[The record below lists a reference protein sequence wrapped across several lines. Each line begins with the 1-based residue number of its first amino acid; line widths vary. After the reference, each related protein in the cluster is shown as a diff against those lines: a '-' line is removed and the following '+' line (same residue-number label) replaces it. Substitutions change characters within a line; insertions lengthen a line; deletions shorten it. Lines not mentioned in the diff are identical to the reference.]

1 MEDES
6 RGKVGSHPPR
16 RPDHDDTPTR
26 PLTSARTKRAQ
37 QQQRK
42 GCRRRR
48 GTTAKGDK
56 DSPLTHPEPDRP
68 YEEKI
73 VFTFV
78 SPWGLANPLT
88 RAYSRLLGPCFKTGR
103 GNAQPTRR
111 GVPSKPLAKAS
122 QRAVSAAGEPAR
134 RPAFTGAGGPFRN
147 PNRDARPDDSARS
160 SARHTGSHPVQS
172 EGGTL

>member
-1 MEDES
+1 MGDES
-6 RGKVGSHPPR
+6 KGKRRSHPPQ
-16 RPDHDDTPTR
+16 RPYDDDTPSR
-26 PLTSARTKRAQ
+26 PLASARAKHAQ
-37 QQQRK
+37 QQQRE

-48 GTTAKGDK
+48 GTTTEGDK

-103 GNAQPTRR
+103 VSCR
-111 GVPSKPLAKAS
+111 SKPTPRIALGTFKRGRLRLFS
-122 QRAVSAAGEPAR
+122 VGEEGEDADPV
-134 RPAFTGAGGPFRN
+134 TGAIL
-147 PNRDARPDDSARS
+147 S
-160 SARHTGSHPVQS
+160 
-172 EGGTL
+172 